1 MIIKNKNEI
10 LIEIKTT
17 LLVVM
22 RLIYIPLTIS
32 MNVRQEKM
40 RLLWQVAIKKSPGI
54 TSRTFQ

>member
-22 RLIYIPLTIS
+22 RLIYIPITIS

>member
-22 RLIYIPLTIS
+22 RLIFIPITIS